1 MEDLSK
7 MMKKDI
13 RSFFTLPKFSNILF
27 WGLLLIVLSP
37 WILIIAKLE
46 IWKKIVSSL
55 EGLFLIK
62 EEKKRMAQTR
72 KWIVFIIKRKFSRYL
87 TQISK

>member
-1 MEDLSK
+1 MPKRDSNGRFIKNDEEGYK
-7 MMKKDI
+7 I
-13 RSFFTLPKFSNILF
+13 IFTLPKFSNILF

-62 EEKKRMAQTR
+62 EENNGPNKKNGL
-72 KWIVFIIKRKFSRYL
+72 FS
-87 TQISK
+87 

>member
-1 MEDLSK
+1 MPKRDSNGRFIKNDGEGFK
-7 MMKKDI
+7 I
-13 RSFFTLPKFSNILF
+13 VFTLPKFSYILF

-62 EEKKRMAQTR
+62 EENNGPNKKNGL
-72 KWIVFIIKRKFSRYL
+72 F
-87 TQISK
+87 

>member
-1 MEDLSK
+1 MPKRDSNGRFIKNDEEGYK
-7 MMKKDI
+7 I
-13 RSFFTLPKFSNILF
+13 IFTLPKFSNILF

-62 EEKKRMAQTR
+62 EENNGPNKKNG
-72 KWIVFIIKRKFSRYL
+72 FFS
-87 TQISK
+87 

>member
-1 MEDLSK
+1 MPKRDSNGRFIKNDGEGFK
-7 MMKKDI
+7 I
-13 RSFFTLPKFSNILF
+13 VFTLPKFSNILL

-46 IWKKIVSSL
+46 ILKKIVSSL

-62 EEKKRMAQTR
+62 EENNVPNKKMDC
-72 KWIVFIIKRKFSRYL
+72 FDN
-87 TQISK
+87 

>member
-1 MEDLSK
+1 MPKRDSNGRFIKNDEEGYK
-7 MMKKDI
+7 I
-13 RSFFTLPKFSNILF
+13 IFTLPKFSNVLF

-62 EEKKRMAQTR
+62 EENNGPNKKNGL
-72 KWIVFIIKRKFSRYL
+72 FS
-87 TQISK
+87 

>member
-1 MEDLSK
+1 MPKRDSNGRFIKNDGEGFK
-7 MMKKDI
+7 I
-13 RSFFTLPKFSNILF
+13 VFTLPKLSYILF

-62 EEKKRMAQTR
+62 EENNAPNKKNGL
-72 KWIVFIIKRKFSRYL
+72 F
-87 TQISK
+87 

>member
-1 MEDLSK
+1 MPKRDSNERFIKNDGEGFK
-7 MMKKDI
+7 I
-13 RSFFTLPKFSNILF
+13 VFTLPKFSYILF

-62 EEKKRMAQTR
+62 EENNGPNKKNGL
-72 KWIVFIIKRKFSRYL
+72 FS
-87 TQISK
+87 

>member
-1 MEDLSK
+1 MPKRDSNGRFIKNDGEGFK
-7 MMKKDI
+7 I
-13 RSFFTLPKFSNILF
+13 VFTLPKFSYILF

-62 EEKKRMAQTR
+62 EENNAPNKKNGL
-72 KWIVFIIKRKFSRYL
+72 F
-87 TQISK
+87 

>member
-1 MEDLSK
+1 MPKRDSNGRFIKNDEEGYK
-7 MMKKDI
+7 I
-13 RSFFTLPKFSNILF
+13 IFTLPKFSNILF

-62 EEKKRMAQTR
+62 EENNAPNKKNGL
-72 KWIVFIIKRKFSRYL
+72 F
-87 TQISK
+87 